1 VKSWLKWK
9 VLIAVSVQA
18 FGQTVSPNLL
28 TEFDL
33 RAFGLQVPKKGEVSA
48 HDMLILFLSEDR
60 LLLLDQGQPTILDVS
75 HGTARRAG
83 VSDIPEWFAPD
94 GNAGHG
100 LLFNLRM
107 RDYFYAGGEK
117 SPDALYACRSYW
129 PMGIVNGQ
137 SILCLRPQHHEP
149 IIVDYSGSERYHLK
163 LHGLPWNPH
172 FVPSARGEKFGLEWS
187 SNSWIQLLDPLAC
200 IDSCPTPTIEQFM
213 VFSSSDGRLLAA
225 FRWDPRP
232 CNLYVVPALSP
243 GGTRAAFVKN
253 DRIVVYSLE

>member
-1 VKSWLKWK
+1 VKSWLKWT

-117 SPDALYACRSYW
+117 SPDALSDQACEFNRST
-129 PMGIVNGQ
+129 
-137 SILCLRPQHHEP
+137 QH
-149 IIVDYSGSERYHLK
+149 
-163 LHGLPWNPH
+163 
-172 FVPSARGEKFGLEWS
+172 
-187 SNSWIQLLDPLAC
+187 
-200 IDSCPTPTIEQFM
+200 
-213 VFSSSDGRLLAA
+213 LLAVYWQGSGTLKFFA
-225 FRWDPRP
+225 
-232 CNLYVVPALSP
+232 VV
-243 GGTRAAFVKN
+243 G
-253 DRIVVYSLE
+253 